1 MAKIRFGIIGVGT
14 RGIRTFGRHLRGTYA
29 DRAELVALADLDAHR
44 LGVAAKMLAVDKTYG
59 SHSQLIYDAG
69 VDAIVITTPD
79 YTHTA
84 IALEA
89 MDAGKD
95 IICEK
100 PVATTIEDANRL
112 LEAGRRFGKSFQV
125 GFVLRYAPFFKGM
138 HDAIVDGRIGK
149 PLFAAAVDN
158 RAGSG
163 YFRSWHRLRKYSGGL
178 LNHKSGHTL
187 DVLNWM
193 LDGIPTA
200 VSATGGVA
208 QYGPR
213 DWAGDY
219 CSSCAAA
226 AVCPEYIDFTQG
238 LMGELFHGAEIRGDS
253 KTDVCVYNS
262 DKDTVDHASLN
273 VEYEDGQRAS
283 YGLCLFAPYNQRE
296 IGVTGTEGK
305 VEGREGEDRVR
316 LTRRAPDR
324 VRFAGGYRGQP
335 GSEEYLPV
343 NQPGGEG
350 VAGGHGGGDV
360 GLLDDSFAA
369 FEGGRDPVAGLEAG
383 YWSAVLGIAAE
394 ESVAR
399 GGQRLTLA
407 ELGVAGLQTTI

>member
-1 MAKIRFGIIGVGT
+1 MAKIRFGIIGVGS
-14 RGIRTFGRHLRGTYA
+14 RGIRTFGRHLRGAYA
-29 DRAELVALADLDAHR
+29 DRAELIALADVDPHR
-44 LGVAAKMLAVDKTYG
+44 LGVAAKMLEVDKTYA
-59 SHSQLIYDAG
+59 SHSQLIDDAG
-69 VDAIVITTPD
+69 VDAVVITTPD
-79 YTHTA
+79 YTHAA

-95 IICEK
+95 VICEK
-100 PVATTIEDANRL
+100 PVATTIDDANRL

-138 HDAIVDGRIGK
+138 HDAIVEGRIGR
-149 PLFAAAVDN
+149 PLFATAVDN

-163 YFRSWHRLRKYSGGL
+163 YFRSWHRLRQYSGGL

-187 DVLNWM
+187 DILNWM

-208 QYGPR
+208 HYGPR

-226 AVCPEYIDFTQG
+226 GVCSEYIDFTQG

-273 VEYEDGQRAS
+273 VEYQDGQRAS

-296 IGVTGTEGK
+296 LGVTGTEGK

-335 GSEEYLPV
+335 GSEEYLAV
-343 NQPGGEG
+343 DQPGGEG

-360 GLLDDSFAA
+360 GLLDDCFAA
-369 FEGGRDPVAGLEAG
+369 FEGQRDPVADLEAG

-407 ELGVAGLQTTI
+407 EMGVAGLQTAV